1 MAGIDRL
8 HLLPVSNRVSAETVL
23 KVSPSGEVV
32 ACDFYVE
39 GAERGQEE
47 PGGYRIGRLLN
58 VDHHAPTARM
68 SRMVS
73 STNLAIAQVQAAPA
87 DADARMVINHTDCDS
102 ILSSAI
108 MAGLLPP
115 DPRYGAAAIA
125 ADHTGDEDPIADLLQ
140 AIDPFRDVSFSLR
153 SLRALER
160 GELLDPAALE
170 RLDDR
175 RRRRERA
182 ERYVAEGRFRATGC
196 VRWAA
201 LDGPMDATFFAA
213 LLPDACV
220 ILAAIPL
227 RGQPG
232 RWEMKARLGLAAPA
246 GMSLHDLRIGEW
258 DPAFGGRW
266 NAGANRRAGG
276 TTIPIEAYAAE
287 LWRRIA
293 IRHPTAGG
301 EAKRAGG

>member
-8 HLLPVSNRVSAETVL
+8 RLLPAFSRISAEKVL
-23 KVSPSGEVV
+23 EASLSGEVV

-39 GAERGQEE
+39 GAERGREE

-58 VDHHAPTARM
+58 VDHHAPTPRM

-73 STNLAIAQVQAAPA
+73 STNLAIAQAEAAPIDPGA
-87 DADARMVINHTDCDS
+87 QVVINHTDCDS

-108 MAGLLPP
+108 VAGLLPA
-115 DPRYGAAAIA
+115 DPRYGSAAIA

-140 AIDPFRDVSFSLR
+140 AIDPFRDPAFSLR

-160 GELLDPAALE
+160 GAPLDPSALE
-170 RLDDR
+170 RMDDR

-182 ERYVAEGRFRATGC
+182 ERYVAEGRFRSTGC
-196 VRWAA
+196 VRWGT
-201 LDGPMDATFFAA
+201 LDDVIDSTFFAA

-220 ILAAIPL
+220 ILAAMPL
-227 RGQPG
+227 RGQPD
-232 RWEMKARLGLAAPA
+232 RWEVKVRLGLAAPA
-246 GMSLHDLRIGEW
+246 EMTLHDLRIGEW

-287 LWRRIA
+287 LWRRIGL
-293 IRHPTAGG
+293 RHPAAGG
-301 EAKRAGG
+301 GAGNAG